1 MEMAPSSASASVP
14 RPWPHQHRVRPD
26 GRSPD
31 GGQLCGLYPPC
42 DHEGT
47 GPSRSLNEQSCCS
60 TACPCTDRTWTPTAH
75 PDEYVVG
82 TNDPETTT
90 DQRFRWSVAVWS
102 PPPESNRRPHPYHGT
117 TRNRCADRR
126 FPRSRPT
133 VGAEV
138 IGSPSAKLCAHF
150 QLCAGCLVGVV
161 AAPAEAPVHHPLG
174 VCGRRAGWNTAATA
188 RVAPATEGAGFGGRG
203 NILFFSQCRIS
214 RVDPLSPIG
223 SLVTALYRVHLPA
236 RLPRGAAPSPQFYR
250 RSGSL

>member
-90 DQRFRWSVAVWS
+90 DQCLRWSVAVWS

-117 TRNRCADRR
+117 TGNRCADRR
-126 FPRSRPT
+126 LPRSRPT
-133 VGAEV
+133 VEAKV
-138 IGSPSAKLCAHF
+138 IGSPSAKLCALF
-150 QLCAGCLVGVV
+150 QACADRRSKPLICTRDHKPRAPHSHYSGSRFQVAARSVTCPLCAGVPFV
-161 AAPAEAPVHHPLG
+161 PV
-174 VCGRRAGWNTAATA
+174 T
-188 RVAPATEGAGFGGRG
+188 GAGE
-203 NILFFSQCRIS
+203 
-214 RVDPLSPIG
+214 PL
-223 SLVTALYRVHLPA
+223 
-236 RLPRGAAPSPQFYR
+236 
-250 RSGSL
+250 